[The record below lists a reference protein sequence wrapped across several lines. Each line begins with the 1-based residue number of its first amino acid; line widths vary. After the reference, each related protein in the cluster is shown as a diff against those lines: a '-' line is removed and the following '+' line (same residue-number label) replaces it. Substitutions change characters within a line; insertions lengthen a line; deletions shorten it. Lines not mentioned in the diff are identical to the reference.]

1 MDTGRQNTMQAFS
14 VRQLKSNPS
23 SVLRAAEADA
33 MALVTSHQQPTA
45 LVVALDRLG
54 LPDTAAVRSGLAL
67 SLFRSGSISVGSA
80 AQIAGLP
87 LPRFLEILSSLK
99 IPLVKGTSAELE
111 DELAQARRW
120 LGQDA

>member
-1 MDTGRQNTMQAFS
+1 MQACS

-23 SVLRAAEADA
+23 TVLRAAEADA

-67 SLFRSGSISVGSA
+67 SLFQAGSQSVASA
-80 AQIAGLP
+80 AQVAGLP
-87 LPRFLEILSSLK
+87 LTRFLEILSALR
-99 IPLVKGTSAELE
+99 IPVVQTSAEDLQ
-111 DELAQARRW
+111 DDLATARRW
-120 LGQDA
+120 LKQSR